1 MRIEREVGRHRLTLR
16 HGYVGGVRQ
25 ITVGADHDVVGSRL
39 DRQAVGFAGDGHIV
53 ATCARDV
60 DLPTD
65 RVAGKRVAN
74 RAFQEATVRAAEV
87 HGQRHRRHFVNKG
100 AGEGEFGGVVAR
112 GDQGARVEHHFKGGG
127 TVGGNRAAVG
137 HSGCPLRAA
146 RAAGSEGQA
155 IDFRTTGERA
165 NQSAGSGVRVD
176 DAHLAAGRVGRPVE
190 DTGRLFKVHALR
202 VVRAGAQRAN
212 QRAHARVRVD
222 LVQNVADDVHTIHL
236 PFGVDGDVDDARAR
250 ADVADCG
257 QRAGVRVN
265 RVQGGVAAADAGDR
279 VQRAV
284 RRPRHA
290 APAPVR
296 GGGADDGARARGRV
310 NAHELVRVVVQ
321 RIQRGEVAVEEVR
334 GGMELRHGAD
344 DVPGAGDVRVGEV
357 HQVAARIHIQPVGGR
372 AQDLLQGSGLL
383 WRERGRIW
391 RAAHGER
398 FAACRHFT
406 LEARNVDGHRPHAH
420 GAGAAVTADAG
431 LPVNGQRTIVHHGDG
446 GADHIAD
453 FHRLFNVV
461 GRVAKQGALQ
471 GEVLRGDGV
480 RDDGHAVDGFGNV
493 VVRFRRHVVVAN
505 SQRHGIV
512 AAGVGVGRTGA
523 GAADRGDRCAIN
535 AGATIQ
541 VCHRSGERTGVN
553 TRTAPVNND
562 LHDFQPAF
570 QEGDGF
576 EGEGPEGG
584 AVDAAIFVEGSAV
597 AVVADEAEFGTR
609 AGNKDVRVVGKG
621 VGESVGAEATED
633 GALTGDAGVVA
644 GIIRRRT
651 ETEVV
656 GHEGRLAAVIVVVLR
671 ADEEAVATVQPAA
684 EGRFARRARTGRAA
698 KFVTREPD
706 DGGVWGQ
713 VT

>member
-1 MRIEREVGRHRLTLR
+1 M
-16 HGYVGGVRQ
+16 
-25 ITVGADHDVVGSRL
+25 
-39 DRQAVGFAGDGHIV
+39 
-53 ATCARDV
+53 
-60 DLPTD
+60 
-65 RVAGKRVAN
+65 
-74 RAFQEATVRAAEV
+74 
-87 HGQRHRRHFVNKG
+87 
-100 AGEGEFGGVVAR
+100 
-112 GDQGARVEHHFKGGG
+112 
-127 TVGGNRAAVG
+127 
-137 HSGCPLRAA
+137 
-146 RAAGSEGQA
+146 
-155 IDFRTTGERA
+155 
-165 NQSAGSGVRVD
+165 
-176 DAHLAAGRVGRPVE
+176 
-190 DTGRLFKVHALR
+190 
-202 VVRAGAQRAN
+202 
-212 QRAHARVRVD
+212 
-222 LVQNVADDVHTIHL
+222 
-236 PFGVDGDVDDARAR
+236 
-250 ADVADCG
+250 
-257 QRAGVRVN
+257 
-265 RVQGGVAAADAGDR
+265 
-279 VQRAV
+279 
-284 RRPRHA
+284 
-290 APAPVR
+290 
-296 GGGADDGARARGRV
+296 
-310 NAHELVRVVVQ
+310 
-321 RIQRGEVAVEEVR
+321 
-334 GGMELRHGAD
+334 
-344 DVPGAGDVRVGEV
+344 
-357 HQVAARIHIQPVGGR
+357 
-372 AQDLLQGSGLL
+372 
-383 WRERGRIW
+383 
-391 RAAHGER
+391 
-398 FAACRHFT
+398 
-406 LEARNVDGHRPHAH
+406 
-420 GAGAAVTADAG
+420 
-431 LPVNGQRTIVHHGDG
+431 
-446 GADHIAD
+446 
-453 FHRLFNVV
+453 
-461 GRVAKQGALQ
+461 Q